1 MVRDFTSID
10 DISEPTPLQA
20 DVEALEAWTGFRPRT
35 SVVERLGLGSQRSC
49 CRSCFPQALCCCS
62 LWPPPPR

>member
-35 SVVERLGLGSQRSC
+35 SVVEGVARFAAWSRHDDGS
-49 CRSCFPQALCCCS
+49 
-62 LWPPPPR
+62 